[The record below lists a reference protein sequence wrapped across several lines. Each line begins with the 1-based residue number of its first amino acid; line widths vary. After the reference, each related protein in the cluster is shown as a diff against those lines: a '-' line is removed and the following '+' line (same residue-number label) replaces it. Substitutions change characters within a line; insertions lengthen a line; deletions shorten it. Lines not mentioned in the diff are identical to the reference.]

1 MDIKTAVHRS
11 LERYYVFL
19 EGCHKL
25 EVVGIPVDH
34 ITMPL
39 RVGKYGIRA
48 VLQYIPFVSLLL
60 NQLTSLGC

>member
-25 EVVGIPVDH
+25 EVVGSPVDH

-39 RVGKYGIRA
+39 RVGK
-48 VLQYIPFVSLLL
+48 
-60 NQLTSLGC
+60 